1 MCPLVIQ
8 QSVKHLLSA
17 NVDVHRLCKF
27 LMEMSSAVSLFYH
40 RHHILSVS
48 ALFKI
53 ATIVFLILFVSKW
66 FETIKMEIITPLPIK
81 ALFSCVKL

>member
-1 MCPLVIQ
+1 VYPLVIQ
-8 QSVKHLLSA
+8 QSVEHLLSA

-48 ALFKI
+48 ALYKI
-53 ATIVFLILFVSKW
+53 ASGFFKYY
-66 FETIKMEIITPLPIK
+66 F
-81 ALFSCVKL
+81 